1 MSVTAPVL
9 SPVAPA
15 VGQRIRVP
23 LPSGQ
28 VVDGMVLRVDA
39 RTIRLRPDHQHALIV
54 VYR

>member
-15 VGQRIRVP
+15 VGQRIQVP

-28 VVDGMVLRVDA
+28 VVDGMVLWVDA
-39 RTIRLRPDHQHALIV
+39 RTIRLRPDNQHTLIV